1 MHPRTRLATAV
12 LAACLAACS
21 SESEDSPSPPAPSDQ
36 DAAALDS
43 GSAPPSETAS
53 DSGGFDAAADQT
65 PDASY
70 DDASADAVAD
80 ASAEGDAAPDAPGEA
95 GPPTDIAIAATTG
108 QAQLGFTLAA
118 SGAGQKRL
126 DALDIA
132 KDVGTLTLEGKA
144 HRGIAY
150 QMHDWGQAGYVLYD
164 VLSIAEDGS
173 DLAVTYLYCQDT
185 NLPYAYTESLVH
197 PMDWETTAGT
207 CEGTGDAI
215 TASADLP
222 ALNVTTQP
230 LDTGISI
237 QGGDLQLGPAGGNVV
252 LGGKQWQLVPFNTVD
267 CSTDCPGG
275 SWYEIHT
282 LLTADQQ
289 GCFAILYLFPDSPT
303 YVQLS
308 YTMCLPTLERPTAT
322 YQADWT
328 GALQPKLP
336 PFLQPMWWRPSPP
349 LPSPESEWHFGP

>member
-1 MHPRTRLATAV
+1 MHSRTPVAV
-12 LAACLAACS
+12 ALFFAAGMTACS
-21 SESEDSPSPPAPSDQ
+21 SESENSPLQPAPPEQ
-36 DAAALDS
+36 DATAEDGGHEVSPEAAFD
-43 GSAPPSETAS
+43 AE
-53 DSGGFDAAADQT
+53 GFDAAIDHA
-65 PDASY
+65 PDGSSH
-70 DDASADAVAD
+70 DVSVDVEADAPDEAEVPAD
-80 ASAEGDAAPDAPGEA
+80 AQGEA
-95 GPPTDIAIAATTG
+95 GPPVDLAIPATMG
-108 QAQLGFTLAA
+108 QAQMGFTVAA

-132 KDVGTLTLEGKA
+132 QDTGTLTLEGSA

-164 VLSIAEDGS
+164 VLSVAEDGS
-173 DLAVTYLYCQDT
+173 DLAVTYLYCQGT

-207 CEGTGDAI
+207 CEGTGTPM
-215 TASADLP
+215 TAAADLP
-222 ALNVTTQP
+222 ALSVTTQP
-230 LDTGISI
+230 LNTGISI
-237 QGGDLQLGPAGGNVV
+237 QGSDLQLGAAGGNVV

-267 CSTDCPGG
+267 CSTNCPGG

-308 YTMCLPTLERPTAT
+308 YTMCLPSLERPTAT

-328 GALQPKLP
+328 GAVQPKL
-336 PFLQPMWWRPSPP
+336 LPMMWRPAPP
-349 LPSPESEWHFGP
+349 LPAPDAEWHFGP

>member
-1 MHPRTRLATAV
+1 MHPRTL
-12 LAACLAACS
+12 LAAALILIAGTSACS
-21 SESEDSPSPPAPSDQ
+21 SESDRAPSLPAPPAPDAAGQ
-36 DAAALDS
+36 DAGQEAA
-43 GSAPPSETAS
+43 AE
-53 DSGGFDAAADQT
+53 AAADAGDLDATVDQA
-65 PDASY
+65 PDGS
-70 DDASADAVAD
+70 DHDASADAQADSADEAD
-80 ASAEGDAAPDAPGEA
+80 APAEAQGEA
-95 GPPTDIAIAATTG
+95 GPTLGVAIPATTG
-108 QAQLGFTLAA
+108 QAQIDFTLAA

-126 DALDIA
+126 DALAIA
-132 KDVGTLTLEGKA
+132 QDTGTLTLTGSA

-173 DLAVTYLYCQDT
+173 DLAVTYLYCQGT
-185 NLPYAYTESLVH
+185 NMPYAYTESLVH
-197 PMDWETTAGT
+197 PMDWETTSGT
-207 CEGTGDAI
+207 CEGTAAPL

-230 LDTGISI
+230 MDTGISI
-237 QGGDLQLGPAGGNVV
+237 QGSDLQLGSGGGNVV

-267 CSTDCPGG
+267 CSTNCPGG

-289 GCFAILYLFPDSPT
+289 GCFAILYLFPDSPS

-308 YTMCLPTLERPTAT
+308 YTMCLPSLERPTAT

-328 GALQPKLP
+328 GALQPKQ
-336 PFLQPMWWRPSPP
+336 QPMMWRPSPP
-349 LPSPESEWHFGP
+349 LPAPDAEWHFGP